1 MMVEAVIPAIGV
13 FYRGGG
19 FSCQGRVLHPGGV
32 FLSAANMGEAGT
44 TAGVI

>member
-1 MMVEAVIPAIGV
+1 MMIEAVIPAVCI

-19 FSCQGRVLHPGGV
+19 FSCQGWVVRPGGV
-32 FLSAANMGEAGT
+32 FLSAANIGEAGT